1 MADPVD
7 SFTTQE
13 QINSYLNTL
22 SKKYLANNV
31 LVVSGS
37 NTSYLTA
44 GVTALTPYANLS
56 NRYFP
61 TVAINPENSFNLKTK
76 AELGGYFLPQNLGV
90 STYLTKELTYTLN
103 TGTLSSSSL
112 YNVIDPT
119 KYSKGRGLTQKD
131 QSDIIQHAVDNNWMK
146 STNTSDAYDGNLINT
161 ATYQKFY
168 PYQTSYE
175 TLKTDSNGVVNARFD
190 YEYWTGPE
198 KNVWDET
205 SDESTKL
212 DQFKY
217 FDLEQR
223 TQNLVYTA
231 DYVLYSWNT
240 DVYGNQY
247 GLYKKERAFY
257 SSYFMLTSTG
267 YLWVKTL
274 DGTATL
280 GPSALDLVYKN
291 YFNNYSIYSQLT
303 ANNLV
308 NMDVFFDTLIIQLSS
323 TVLYDKIIFNYDNY
337 KIEGS
342 LQTFA
347 PLFYGSTASTAI
359 ETNFFDTTIG
369 TLSPSAVTFYGG
381 NWYDTLNRTITICTL
396 VSSTFTGI
404 TNSIIDTSGVSSII
418 VPVLYQLNLNN
429 PTQRRRIY
437 PTNTTPAQ
445 AFVEYI
451 YPPIAGFDS
460 REIAYA
466 EPPVF
471 NYNKDTN
478 LYSICFL
485 AYTSFSQQ
493 TNLINYKVAQ
503 GL

>member
-61 TVAINPENSFNLKTK
+61 TVAINPENSTNLKTK
-76 AELGGYFLPQNLGV
+76 AELGGYFLPQNLGA
-90 STYLTKELTYTLN
+90 STYLTKEFTYTLN

-217 FDLEQR
+217 FDLERR
-223 TQNLVYTA
+223 TQ
-231 DYVLYSWNT
+231 
-240 DVYGNQY
+240 
-247 GLYKKERAFY
+247 
-257 SSYFMLTSTG
+257 
-267 YLWVKTL
+267 
-274 DGTATL
+274 
-280 GPSALDLVYKN
+280 KN
-291 YFNNYSIYSQLT
+291 GRKS
-303 ANNLV
+303 
-308 NMDVFFDTLIIQLSS
+308 
-323 TVLYDKIIFNYDNY
+323 
-337 KIEGS
+337 
-342 LQTFA
+342 
-347 PLFYGSTASTAI
+347 
-359 ETNFFDTTIG
+359 
-369 TLSPSAVTFYGG
+369 
-381 NWYDTLNRTITICTL
+381 
-396 VSSTFTGI
+396 
-404 TNSIIDTSGVSSII
+404 
-418 VPVLYQLNLNN
+418 
-429 PTQRRRIY
+429 
-437 PTNTTPAQ
+437 
-445 AFVEYI
+445 
-451 YPPIAGFDS
+451 
-460 REIAYA
+460 
-466 EPPVF
+466 
-471 NYNKDTN
+471 
-478 LYSICFL
+478 
-485 AYTSFSQQ
+485 
-493 TNLINYKVAQ
+493 
-503 GL
+503 